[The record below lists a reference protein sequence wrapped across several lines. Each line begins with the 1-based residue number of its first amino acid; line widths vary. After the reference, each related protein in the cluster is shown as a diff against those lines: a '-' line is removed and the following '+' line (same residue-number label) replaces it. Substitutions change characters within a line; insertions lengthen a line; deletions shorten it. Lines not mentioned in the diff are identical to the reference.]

1 MGRIW
6 SKRNSHIL
14 LMGVEISTISEDSLA
29 LSTEDEDVIRCF
41 YFGNIPWRKICIP
54 GYMHKDFHS
63 NFVHCSLR
71 LETKKQPKFPLIV
84 EWKNKLWY
92 IHIRDSNVP
101 TSNLFIWETTMY
113 LHPMYIQSTYILHSL
128 VNLINIMLDKRS
140 QTQKNTEW
148 FHLYKFNNMQNVRHK

>member
-1 MGRIW
+1 MGI
-6 SKRNSHIL
+6 
-14 LMGVEISTISEDSLA
+14 EISTISEDSLA

-71 LETKKQPKFPLIV
+71 LVTKKQPKFPLIV

-92 IHIRDSNVP
+92 IHMRDYNVP
-101 TSNLFIWETTMY
+101 TSNVHPKY
-113 LHPMYIQSTYILHSL
+113 LHPTFIGESHKHYVGQKKSDSKEYRMISFIQ
-128 VNLINIMLDKRS
+128 V
-140 QTQKNTEW
+140 Q
-148 FHLYKFNNMQNVRHK
+148 